1 MLEVSGTCFASC
13 DGIRRR
19 DFLRAGILGLGGLSL
34 ADLLKVRAKAA
45 DAGREIPKRSVIF
58 IELAGGPTQFET
70 YDPKPEAP
78 AEYRGPLGTIQTA
91 LRGVRFSE
99 MMIEQAKIAKRLAV
113 IRSVHHNSGSHQTS
127 SHLTQTGYYLRDR
140 QNPDN
145 ELPCIGSV
153 VDHLSGPNAEGV
165 PGYVAVPRIMRYGQA
180 AFLGKGHNPFETGG
194 DPNKAK
200 FKVQNL
206 DLVGN
211 LNLERLDDRRN
222 LLSSLDASR
231 RVIDNRGVG
240 DAFDSFTRD
249 AFELVTGDRAR
260 EAFDIA
266 QEPDNVRDRYGR
278 HTVGQSLL
286 LARRLIEAGVS
297 FVSVRVGGWDDHNQL
312 VKRMKTKAPQYD
324 RGVAALINDI
334 YDRGLDH
341 DVMVIAMGEFGRT
354 PRFNKNAGRDHWG
367 SLMSV
372 MMAGGGLNVGQIV
385 GASNSRGEV
394 PLDSPYRPEHI
405 LATAYR
411 HLGIDTGATFTDHA
425 GRPRYVL
432 EQREIVREL
441 V

>member
-1 MLEVSGTCFASC
+1 MLQVSGSRFDCC

-19 DFLRAGILGLGGLSL
+19 DFLRAGFLGLGGMSL
-34 ADLLKVRAKAA
+34 ADLLKIQARASES
-45 DAGREIPKRSVIF
+45 GRSIPKRSVIF

-78 AEYRGPLGTIQTA
+78 VEYRGPLGTVQTA
-91 LRGVRFSE
+91 LSGVRFSE
-99 MMIEQAKIAKRLAV
+99 MMVEQAKIAKRLAV

-140 QNPDN
+140 QNRDN

-153 VDHLSGPNAEGV
+153 VDHVLGPNEKGV
-165 PGYVAVPRIMRYGQA
+165 PGYVAIPQIMRYGQA
-180 AFLGKGHNPFETGG
+180 AFLGKGHNPFVTGG
-194 DPNKAK
+194 DPNKEK

-211 LNLERLDDRRN
+211 LNLQRLDDRRS
-222 LLSSLDASR
+222 LLNSLDDSR

-240 DAFDSFTRD
+240 EAFDSFTRD

-260 EAFDIA
+260 EAFDIT
-266 QEPDNVRDRYGR
+266 QESDKVRDRYGR
-278 HTVGQSLL
+278 HTIGQSLL
-286 LARRLIEAGVS
+286 LSRRLIEAGVS
-297 FVSVRVGGWDDHNQL
+297 FVSVRVGGWDDHRGL

-324 RGVAALINDI
+324 RGVSALINDL
-334 YDRGLDH
+334 YERGLDR
-341 DVMVIAMGEFGRT
+341 DVLVIAMGEFGRT
-354 PRFNKNAGRDHWG
+354 PRFNKTAGRDHWG

-385 GASNSRGEV
+385 GSSNSRGEV

-411 HLGIDTGATFTDHA
+411 HLGIDTDATFTDHA

>member
-1 MLEVSGTCFASC
+1 MLKATGTRFDYC
-13 DGIRRR
+13 DGIQRR
-19 DFLRAGILGLGGLSL
+19 DFLRAGFLGLGGLSL
-34 ADLLKVRAKAA
+34 ADLLRTQAQAA
-45 DAGREIPKRSVIF
+45 ANGRPTPKRSVIF

-91 LRGVRFSE
+91 LSGVRFSE
-99 MMIEQAKIAKRLAV
+99 MMVEQAKIADRLAV
-113 IRSVHHNSGSHQTS
+113 IRSMHHNSGSHQTS

-140 QNPDN
+140 QNRDN
-145 ELPCIGSV
+145 ELPCIGSI
-153 VDHLSGPNAEGV
+153 VDHVQGPNAKGV
-165 PGYVAVPRIMRYGQA
+165 PGYVAIPRIMRYGQA

-194 DPNKAK
+194 DPNKK
-200 FKVQNL
+200 DFKVQNL

-211 LNLERLDDRRN
+211 LDLDRLDDRRA
-222 LLSSLDASR
+222 LLSSFDESR

-240 DAFDSFTRD
+240 DALDSFTRD

-260 EAFDIA
+260 MAFDIA
-266 QEPDNVRDRYGR
+266 QEPDALRDRYGR

-286 LARRLIEAGVS
+286 LARRLIEAGVA
-297 FVSVRVGGWDDHNQL
+297 FVSVRVGGWDDHNKL
-312 VKRMKTKAPQYD
+312 VQRMKTKAPQFD
-324 RGVAALINDI
+324 RGVAALIDDL
-334 YDRGLDH
+334 YERGMER
-341 DVMVIAMGEFGRT
+341 DVLVVAMGEFGRT
-354 PRFNKNAGRDHWG
+354 PRFNRNAGRDHWG

-385 GASNSRGEV
+385 GSSNSRGEI
-394 PLDSPYRPEHI
+394 PLDNPYRPEHV

-411 HLGIDTGATFTDHA
+411 HLGIDTEATFTDHA

-432 EQREIVREL
+432 EQRDVVREL